1 MEKVI
6 ETRADQETSNIMG
19 FLISNYGELFIN
31 KIMNGVISQVA
42 KNLKTE
48 HENGELKEKYEAW
61 IQASMSRTV
70 N

>member
-6 ETRADQETSNIMG
+6 ETMADQETSNIMG

-48 HENGELKEKYEAW
+48 HENG
-61 IQASMSRTV
+61 
-70 N
+70 